1 MYTAACVVQCSL
13 MCGDVCVKPMTLHGP
28 AHAHMDECENSRP
41 STICWC
47 MLPSRKSSSKPQ
59 CEECGEGVTSN
70 DVAMEDNPA
79 YESVNL
85 LQ

>member
-1 MYTAACVVQCSL
+1 MLKAAQGLHSHYDGVN
-13 MCGDVCVKPMTLHGP
+13 MGPYREDVIQNFY
-28 AHAHMDECENSRP
+28 E
-41 STICWC
+41 
-47 MLPSRKSSSKPQ
+47 PQ

>member
-1 MYTAACVVQCSL
+1 MVSSYF
-13 MCGDVCVKPMTLHGP
+13 VCIGIRKLSAMLKATQGLHS
-28 AHAHMDECENSRP
+28 HYDEVNMEPYSESIIQNFYEA
-41 STICWC
+41 
-47 MLPSRKSSSKPQ
+47 Q

-79 YESVNL
+79 HESMNL